1 MQMAIRVF
9 LEFVMGYFLQTLAFV
24 IGMHGVAKQKL
35 NVKNSAIVTVLCTI
49 ITILVRNSGL
59 FNFGVHTMLILLVIN
74 AACIIICKMNIHPSI
89 LGSILMMLFVLLG
102 ELVNVG
108 ILSIF
113 YPMDQINTVLADPVF
128 KAASAIPGN
137 LVHLLVSFLLYHF
150 RVKRV
155 KGAK

>member
-24 IGMHGVAKQKL
+24 IGMHGVAKQNL
-35 NVKNSAIVTVLCTI
+35 NIKNSAIVTVLCTI

-74 AACIIICKMNIHPSI
+74 AACIIICKMNIRPSI
-89 LGSILMMLFVLLG
+89 LGSILMMLLVLLG

-113 YPMDQINTVLADPVF
+113 YPIDQINAVLTDPVF

-137 LVHLLVSFLLYHF
+137 IVHLLVSFLLYFF
-150 RVKRV
+150 RVKHV
-155 KGAK
+155 KGA